1 MLSTKKFITI
11 VSVALFV
18 FVLIVGSVGFATAES
33 NDVYEVDA
41 VVINWETTSFGDIF
55 VEAVDEDG
63 DLMAWYEDSIPHIGD
78 IFTLTVFDY
87 GDKEEAE
94 IIDAYYVERLS
105 VLELVQWLSY

>member
-1 MLSTKKFITI
+1 MSNKKFVII
-11 VSVALFV
+11 IASAMFAFV
-18 FVLIVGSVGFATAES
+18 FVVASVAFATAEES
-33 NDVYEVDA
+33 TYKVDA
-41 VVINWETTSFGDIF
+41 VVVSWETTPLGDVF

-94 IIDAYYVERLS
+94 IIDACCVERLS
-105 VLELVQWLSY
+105 VLELVQWLIH